1 MTFLATWPF
10 LKRISVGIE
19 RTSKFA
25 AVCWLS
31 STFSFTM
38 RRSSR
43 SEAISSRTGP
53 TTRHGP
59 HQGAQKSTS
68 TGWSDSMTSAWKL
81 VSVTSVML
89 PAIGSP
95 RCSWSGPGR
104 PTIQSVVPGWAP
116 PSSVS
121 RGGQFHEPRPHED
134 LDVRGHQEDRDRDQ
148 RGRDGGG
155 QQLV

>member
-1 MTFLATWPF
+1 MIFLAGSPA
-10 LKRISVGIE
+10 LNRIIVGIE
-19 RTSKFA
+19 STWNWA
-25 AVCWLS
+25 AVSGFSSVLS
-31 STFSFTM
+31 LTILTSL
-38 RRSSR
+38 RSA
-43 SEAISSRTGP
+43 AISSRTGP

-68 TGWSDSMTSAWKL
+68 TGVSDSRTSAWKL

-104 PTIQSVVPGWAP
+104 PTIQSVVPGSAP

-134 LDVRGHQEDRDRDQ
+134 LDVRGHQEDRDRDE
-148 RGRDGGG
+148 RR
-155 QQLV
+155 